1 MQDFKNLSVWESAR
15 LLTRTVY
22 GITARY
28 PESETYGLTSQMRRA
43 AVSICSNIAESCG
56 RGSDADAKRFL
67 HAAMGSACELE
78 SHSILSADLSM
89 ITAQVHGRLVDEI
102 VAVKKMLAGLIR
114 QLAVKTQRG
123 NAAS

>member
-1 MQDFKNLSVWESAR
+1 MQDFKNLSVWQSAR
-15 LLTRTVY
+15 LLTRSVY

-28 PESETYGLTSQMRRA
+28 PENETYGLTSQMRRA
-43 AVSICSNIAESCG
+43 AVSICANIAESCG

-89 ITAQVHGRLVDEI
+89 ITAQVHGRLVEEI

-114 QLAVKTQRG
+114 QLAVKTKRES
-123 NAAS
+123 ATR